1 MRWRLYYDDGST
13 YGSEDGPWELA
24 PADGVLFAVEWV
36 DDQKRIYSGHDFY
49 LNDGGLGYT
58 DDLGPLLRKLGVVKF
73 GRWTSH
79 KTLEAVRKVME
90 ADL

>member
-1 MRWRLYYDDGST
+1 MVWCLYYDDGST
-13 YGSEDGPWELA
+13 FSDEDGPWTQA
-24 PADGVLFAVEWV
+24 PADGVLFAVEWEG
-36 DDQKRIYSGHDFY
+36 DQKRVYSGHDYY

-79 KTLEAVRKVME
+79 ANLERVRKRME
-90 ADL
+90 AD